1 MISLVI
7 LLRVLRGVSVRVTLD
22 AGQDKVLGGEYDKLV
37 AAGAEVVVVGAQGLF
52 NHRFAVVTSGW

>member
-22 AGQDKVLGGEYDKLV
+22 AGQDEILGGEYDKLV
-37 AAGAEVVVVGAQGLF
+37 ADGAEVVVLARKGSSPTGLP
-52 NHRFAVVTSGW
+52 